1 MDSLTQ
7 NLTQSLAHH
16 WHKRLA
22 ESRKPAYLA
31 IPDLIEEDLASGRLR
46 PRDRLPGLR
55 DLAAALALNYTTV
68 ARAYAEARKRG
79 LLDARAGSGTFV
91 RGKTQTLPLAGG
103 SSVEMSMNMPPEPP
117 ELAARLAASA
127 ASLLAETDPYRLLR
141 YQDFGGTAADRAAG
155 RDWLRMRLPD
165 CKDETV
171 LVCPGIHS
179 ALVALVSQF
188 ARPGDTICL
197 DALAYPGIK
206 AIASQL
212 GVRLQALAR
221 DEEGPLPHAFE
232 ALCKSEKPGAF
243 YCNPT
248 LQNPSTLTLST
259 QRREAL
265 ADVALRY
272 SVPII
277 EDDAYAMLPE
287 TAPVALATLAPELT
301 CYVTGLAKTLGAG
314 LRVAYLSMPTARQAQ
329 RIAGALRATTVMPSP
344 FTALLATQWINNGT
358 AHDMLRAIR
367 TEANARQAIAA
378 QTLTAWPYD
387 AHPDGFHLWLPIP
400 AQCDWAASELALH
413 LRNQG
418 IGAVAGAA
426 FSTDGNAPNAI
437 RVCLGGPQDRA
448 DCREALQRIAD
459 TLDDPHHLHMPMM

>member
-1 MDSLTQ
+1 M
-7 NLTQSLAHH
+7 NSLAHH
-16 WHKRLA
+16 WLKRLA
-22 ESRKPAYLA
+22 ESRKPAYLV

-55 DLAAALALNYTTV
+55 DLAGALQLNYTTV

-91 RGKTQTLPLAGG
+91 RGRTQTLPLAGG

-117 ELAARLAASA
+117 ELAARLRESA
-127 ASLLAETDPYRLLR
+127 ASLFASADPYRLLR
-141 YQDFGGTAADRAAG
+141 YQDFGGTPADRAAG
-155 RDWLRMRLPD
+155 RSWLKQRLPD
-165 CKDETV
+165 CNDDTV

-179 ALVALVSQF
+179 ALVALVSQLT
-188 ARPGDTICL
+188 RPGETICL

-212 GVRLQALAR
+212 GVRLQALPR

-277 EDDAYAMLPE
+277 EDDAYALLPQD
-287 TAPVALATLAPELT
+287 ASVPLAVLAPELT
-301 CYVTGLAKTLGAG
+301 YYVNGLSKNFGAG
-314 LRVAYLSMPTARQAQ
+314 LRVAYLSTPTARQTQ

-344 FTALLATQWINNGT
+344 FTMLLATQWINDGT
-358 AHDMLRAIR
+358 AQDMLGAIR
-367 TEANARQAIAA
+367 AEANARQAIAA
-378 QTLTAWPYD
+378 QELSGWQYD

-400 AQCDWAASELALH
+400 PHCGWSASELALQ

-418 IGAVAGAA
+418 VGAVAGAA
-426 FSTDGNAPNAI
+426 FSTDGNPPNAI
-437 RVCLGGPQDRA
+437 RVCLGGPQDRD
-448 DCREALQRIAD
+448 DCRDALQRIAD
-459 TLDDPHHLHMPMM
+459 RLEHPHHLHMPVM